1 MKYKEWLD
9 VWFANYIEPSSKTK
23 TCERYSEIIE
33 KHLKVKLGEYEL
45 EELSPIVIQKYIT
58 ELMQSGNLT
67 TGKGLA
73 ANSVNG
79 IITVIQNSLKL
90 AYTLGEL
97 KEYTADKIRRPKTK
111 EKEVSCFSLAEQKKI
126 EQAALSN
133 KKRKFI
139 GIVICLYSGLRIGEL
154 LALTWA
160 DIDFTKGTL
169 AVNKTCHDGRDEKGN
184 LCRIT
189 DLPKT
194 TSSKRMIPLPKQL
207 LPVLKEYKRKS
218 ISEYVVESEK
228 GEPPTVRSYQRTFEL
243 LQKRLHKTRDYIRK
257 KRSNNEK
264 RQGTRQIENS
274 AGRNRDR
281 EIYIRK
287 DGLRRI
293 RNVQIKR
300 GNEQARDKNSR
311 RRKVSTAF
319 HK

>member
-1 MKYKEWLD
+1 MKYKDWLD

-126 EQAALSN
+126 EQAVLSSN
-133 KKRKFI
+133 TLFYVRKTGGKMKWKTEQDRMPI
-139 GIVICLYSGLRIGEL
+139 RSGHRKM
-154 LALTWA
+154 
-160 DIDFTKGTL
+160 KG
-169 AVNKTCHDGRDEKGN
+169 R
-184 LCRIT
+184 
-189 DLPKT
+189 
-194 TSSKRMIPLPKQL
+194 
-207 LPVLKEYKRKS
+207 
-218 ISEYVVESEK
+218 
-228 GEPPTVRSYQRTFEL
+228 
-243 LQKRLHKTRDYIRK
+243 
-257 KRSNNEK
+257 
-264 RQGTRQIENS
+264 
-274 AGRNRDR
+274 
-281 EIYIRK
+281 
-287 DGLRRI
+287 
-293 RNVQIKR
+293 
-300 GNEQARDKNSR
+300 
-311 RRKVSTAF
+311 
-319 HK
+319 

>member
-1 MKYKEWLD
+1 MKYKDWLD

-97 KEYTADKIRRPKTK
+97 KEYTTDKIRRPKTK

-126 EQAALSN
+126 EQAALSS

-169 AVNKTCHDGRDEKGN
+169 TVNKTCHDGRDENGN

-228 GEPPTVRSYQRTFEL
+228 GEPPTMLFLSRQL
-243 LQKRLHKTRDYIRK
+243 MLRK
-257 KRSNNEK
+257 KDVFHNP
-264 RQGTRQIENS
+264 TIVLIT
-274 AGRNRDR
+274 DR
-281 EIYIRK
+281 EDLDTQTSKLFVTAKEY
-287 DGLRRI
+287 LH
-293 RNVQIKR
+293 
-300 GNEQARDKNSR
+300 DKNIKSI
-311 RRKVSTAF
+311 SPT
-319 HK
+319 